1 MPQPDLPHADY
12 RGQSLAVGDTI
23 AFITDGP
30 NGPVLVTGR
39 IALIHGEQLCVE
51 SGQLITLK
59 GVPVGGTVYRTGGLP
74 MNPDSIRHAT
84 VHRIADTEEQQ

>member
-1 MPQPDLPHADY
+1 VTDLPHTDY
-12 RGQSLAVGDTI
+12 RGQHLAVGDTI

-51 SGQLITLK
+51 SGRLVTLK
-59 GVPVGGTVYRTGGLP
+59 GVKSGGRIYRAGVPEHPDTV
-74 MNPDSIRHAT
+74 RHAT
-84 VHRIADTEEQQ
+84 VHRIADAEEQQ